1 MNKTPKLLKSMYNL
15 LIEKNM
21 DSFSI
26 LQARDELLKS
36 TDRFSDENEARKFI
50 HRQVHHLASK
60 GYLIILGAGRQKRFK
75 KTDLFNKTEFSVR
88 TENPQP
94 KHTNRK
100 NELNKQTFV
109 RHGDY
114 VVLLEERNQYQGE
127 LAISRAEAE
136 EYKALLGRFPER
148 SSLLFPLHSAAKDRS
163 ATILGKMNAVNALI
177 SSIEQDGT
185 QMC

>member
-1 MNKTPKLLKSMYNL
+1 MNKTPKLLKPMYNL

-60 GYLIILGAGRQKRFK
+60 GYLIILGTGRQKRFK
-75 KTDLFNKTEFSVR
+75 KTELFHKTDFSVR
-88 TENPQP
+88 SEQSKP
-94 KHTNRK
+94 KSVRIKHES
-100 NELNKQTFV
+100 NEPPTKILDD
-109 RHGDY
+109 HI
-114 VVLLEERNQYQGE
+114 VLIKERNQYQGE
-127 LAISRAEAE
+127 LAISLAEAE
-136 EYKALLGRFPER
+136 EYKALLGRFPDR
-148 SSLLFPLHSAAKDRS
+148 STLLFPLHSAAKEKA

-177 SSIEQDGT
+177 ASIEQDGNQT
-185 QMC
+185 C